1 MFSTPYKRY
10 DVTGKD
16 PENSWL
22 SKNVEDVKNYYS
34 NPLNNYMFSLNG
46 YRVLLDCT
54 GYDNKKENI
63 DKINKDLPIL
73 FISGKDDP
81 VGNLGNG
88 VEMAYEKF
96 LNSGINNIEIKLFE
110 NDRHEI
116 LNETDRE
123 DVYNYIL
130 NYLNKILD

>member
-1 MFSTPYKRY
+1 
-10 DVTGKD
+10 
-16 PENSWL
+16 
-22 SKNVEDVKNYYS
+22 
-34 NPLNNYMFSLNG
+34 MFSLNG
-46 YRVLLDCT
+46 CRVLLDCT

-81 VGNLGNG
+81 VGNLGNR

-96 LNSGINNIEIKLFE
+96 LNSGINNIEIKLIE